1 MTKLNNDLY
10 YEFKRD
16 NRLLQLSFVNYRKG
30 SYILVE
36 GKPDS
41 SRFFIIQRGEAQCV
55 REIDFATAPKAN
67 ILGPGD
73 FVGVIPCMSNHN
85 QIESVVAL
93 TDLVAI
99 SVRRDQYPELI
110 EKNTPVAMK
119 IIRVFAAR
127 MREMNET
134 LLTLAVQKESNNT
147 ENQLFNVAVYY
158 DEAKEIDAAT
168 YAYYQ
173 YLKTHPTGKQAEI
186 AKKRFVLLQQRSKA
200 VYLEPKEEMVRE
212 YPQGTMVFA
221 ENQTGQDMF
230 IIQEGQV
237 KITKIIDNKEV
248 VLAVLKKGDFFG
260 EMALLENLPRSASA
274 IAHERCKLMV
284 INRKNF
290 DQMVSTQSQMISR
303 LTTTLAERLWSMYR
317 QVTNTR
323 LTDPLGKLYDM
334 LALEIEKQRLMLSE
348 SAATPLQLDISPQ
361 ELANMCAIPPNQQY
375 STLELFVKE
384 NRVKV
389 IKNRLYVP
397 NCLEIIKHAAYYR
410 KQKATKNK

>member
-16 NRLLQLSFVNYRKG
+16 NRLLQLLFVNYRKG

-186 AKKRFVLLQQRSKA
+186 AKSVSCCSSSVQKLSILSQKKKWCANIRKERWSLLK
-200 VYLEPKEEMVRE
+200 
-212 YPQGTMVFA
+212 T
-221 ENQTGQDMF
+221 
-230 IIQEGQV
+230 
-237 KITKIIDNKEV
+237 
-248 VLAVLKKGDFFG
+248 
-260 EMALLENLPRSASA
+260 
-274 IAHERCKLMV
+274 
-284 INRKNF
+284 
-290 DQMVSTQSQMISR
+290 
-303 LTTTLAERLWSMYR
+303 R
-317 QVTNTR
+317 QVR
-323 LTDPLGKLYDM
+323 ICSSSKKD
-334 LALEIEKQRLMLSE
+334 RS
-348 SAATPLQLDISPQ
+348 
-361 ELANMCAIPPNQQY
+361 
-375 STLELFVKE
+375 
-384 NRVKV
+384 R
-389 IKNRLYVP
+389 
-397 NCLEIIKHAAYYR
+397 
-410 KQKATKNK
+410 

>member
-1 MTKLNNDLY
+1 M
-10 YEFKRD
+10 
-16 NRLLQLSFVNYRKG
+16 LQLSFVNYRKG

-41 SRFFIIQRGEAQCV
+41 SRFFIIQRGQAQCI
-55 REIDFATAPKAN
+55 REIDFATAPKSN

-99 SVRRDQYPELI
+99 SVRRDQYSELI

-134 LLTLAVQKESNNT
+134 LLKMALQKESNNT
-147 ENQLFNVAVYY
+147 ETQLYNVAVYY
-158 DEAKEIDAAT
+158 DKVREIDAAT
-168 YAYYQ
+168 YAYYH
-173 YLKTHPTGKQAEI
+173 YLKTHPTGKQAET
-186 AKKRFVLLQQRSKA
+186 AKKRFIILQERSKA
-200 VYLEPKEEMVRE
+200 VHLEPKDDMIRE
-212 YPQGTMVFA
+212 YPQGAMIFA
-221 ENQTGQDMF
+221 ESQSGQDMY

-237 KITKIIDNKEV
+237 KITKIIDTKEV

-274 IAHERCKLMV
+274 IAHEKCKLMV

-290 DQMVSTQSQMISR
+290 DQLVSTQSQMISR

-323 LTDPLGKLYDM
+323 LTDPIGKLYDM
-334 LALEIEKQRLMLSE
+334 LALEIEKQRLPLSE
-348 SAATPLQLDISPQ
+348 ASPTSLQLDISPQ
-361 ELANMCAIPPNQQY
+361 ELANMCTIPPEEQY
-375 STLELFVKE
+375 SILDIFIKE
-384 NRVKV
+384 QRVKV
-389 IKNRLYVP
+389 IKNKLFVP

-410 KQKATKNK
+410 KQKATKK

>member
-1 MTKLNNDLY
+1 M
-10 YEFKRD
+10 
-16 NRLLQLSFVNYRKG
+16 LQLSFVNYRKG

-41 SRFFIIQRGEAQCV
+41 SKFFIIQSGQAQCV
-55 REIDFATAPKAN
+55 REIDFSSTPKSN

-93 TDLVAI
+93 TDLVVI
-99 SVRRDQYPELI
+99 SVKRDQYPELI
-110 EKNTPVAMK
+110 QKNTPVALK

-134 LLTLAVQKESNNT
+134 LLKMALQKESNNT
-147 ENQLFNVAVYY
+147 ASQLYNIAVYY
-158 DEAKEIDAAT
+158 DDAKEIDAAT

-173 YLKTHPTGKQAEI
+173 YLKTHPTGKQAET
-186 AKKRFVLLQQRSKA
+186 AKKRFVMLQQRSKA
-200 VYLEPKEEMVRE
+200 VYLEPKDEMVRE

-221 ENQTGQDMF
+221 ETQSGQDMY

-274 IAHERCKLMV
+274 IAHEKCKLMV

-290 DQMVSTQSQMISR
+290 DQMVSTQAQMISR

-334 LALEIEKQRLMLSE
+334 LALEIEKQRLPLSE
-348 SAATPLQLDISPQ
+348 SSPTSLQLDISPQ
-361 ELANMCAIPPNQQY
+361 ELANMCAIPPNEQY
-375 STLELFVKE
+375 TTLDLFEREQRVRVIRNKLFV
-384 NRVKV
+384 
-389 IKNRLYVP
+389 P
-397 NCLEIIKHAAYYR
+397 DCLEIIKHAAYYR